1 MAKLLEL
8 DARTPIARNTSR
20 VAYLLILSV
29 CGRAAK
35 RTFPTPPK
43 NKLALPV
50 GSRALSHRF
59 APTKHRNARNEDRQ
73 IPPPEL
79 FYSSLSFPLSFHS
92 SVFSVSRTSV
102 SNETGTRSETQDG
115 TDGPTHFTRL
125 FLQKSRVLSRSLSR
139 LTHRVPLL
147 RSAATKLGR
156 LAEVTRGC
164 TVYGR
169 IYPG

>member
-1 MAKLLEL
+1 MC
-8 DARTPIARNTSR
+8 D
-20 VAYLLILSV
+20 
-29 CGRAAK
+29 RAAK

-50 GSRALSHRF
+50 GSRALSHCF
-59 APTKHRNARNEDRQ
+59 APTKHRALVERASSNSSSYRA
-73 IPPPEL
+73 
-79 FYSSLSFPLSFHS
+79 SLSPYFSSPFLYLCTR
-92 SVFSVSRTSV
+92 SVFSVSRTSITKQRLG
-102 SNETGTRSETQDG
+102 ERFRMAHRRSKTLH
-115 TDGPTHFTRL
+115 PP
-125 FLQKSRVLSRSLSR
+125 VLTKIESSLSR

-147 RSAATKLGR
+147 RSTATKLGR